1 MLELI
6 DIKTKNKMGLLLE
19 MTEVGGIDFEIPE
32 AFLRVITKML
42 PEIETVEI
50 SSVDTYSTISAMTLE
65 TIQNFLVR
73 LNVILKEGGGNPRGG
88 IPTYGEEIR
97 KLFRLTYPEHNFI
110 TFEVMVLHVKP
121 NLSNMEKFVELF
133 GVKKEGE

>member
-1 MLELI
+1 
-6 DIKTKNKMGLLLE
+6 MGLLLE
-19 MTEVGGIDFEIPE
+19 MKEVRDIDFEIPQ
-32 AFLRVITKML
+32 AFLKVITKML

-50 SSVDTYSTISAMTLE
+50 SSVDTYDTISAMTLQ

-73 LNVILKEGGGNPRGG
+73 LNVILEEGGKPRGG
-88 IPTYGEEIR
+88 IPTYGEEVR

-110 TFEVMVLHVKP
+110 TFEVMKLQVNPDLT
-121 NLSNMEKFVELF
+121 NMEKFVELF